1 MKECSRQ
8 KKKKK
13 YVKAR
18 RGEHDVFEELKKY
31 LEGPKMNSAR
41 REVPKAAARGG
52 AWGLGRHEGFG
63 QGDVVN
69 TDLGHREGFSG
80 GKTHDS
86 YPDVS

>member
-1 MKECSRQ
+1 M
-8 KKKKK
+8 
-13 YVKAR
+13 
-18 RGEHDVFEELKKY
+18 
-31 LEGPKMNSAR
+31 
-41 REVPKAAARGG
+41 PKAAARGG

-69 TDLGHREGFSG
+69 TDLGHREGFLG